1 MNWMDGV
8 PTPAPDGGRANI
20 ATVWSDSWLR
30 SACNFAVHAFIT
42 DTQATIIAAGLERPL
57 RILHLSDSHV
67 DGGVDEPTFGE
78 AGFAKS
84 ASFMRELYGKGLADR
99 SSGAMGRAS
108 AEIFRARLVEAAAD
122 GVDLLVHT
130 GDLVNCPSERS
141 VEIIQEAVAESGLPM
156 LYVSGNHDW
165 QFDDLGQQHP
175 EATPEELRDEW
186 LHEKGHLLPLYGGR
200 NPLCWSESVAGLTFV
215 AIDNSTMQVSA
226 EQLTFFE
233 AALAEAP
240 GAVVLLCHV
249 PLYSAELLTAMTSR
263 GLPNAHSYL
272 CGDPESS
279 NPSYR
284 PTESTQ
290 AFLDTVGTAG
300 SGLVAVLAGHIHTPQ
315 AQILSGDWA
324 KFVSATQLTLA
335 RPSSSKKRL
344 SVYTGAGADAGRA
357 GVPAVRDGRGV
368 LRRLPRVQF
377 PAARLTL
384 RTSVRGGY
392 EPTTADLRRAAGAAG
407 LADRGQLPRQSE
419 QGGSEA
425 LTAGACVTARF
436 ELHGVL

>member
-1 MNWMDGV
+1 MDGV
-8 PTPAPDGGRANI
+8 PTPDGGRANI

-30 SACNFAVHAFIT
+30 SACNSAVHAFIT
-42 DTQATIIAAGLERPL
+42 DTQATVMAAGIERPL
-57 RILHLSDSHV
+57 KILHLSDSHV

-84 ASFMRELYGKGLADR
+84 ASFMRELYGLGLADR
-99 SSGAMGRAS
+99 SSGAMGGTS
-108 AEIFRARLVEAAAD
+108 AEIFRARLAEAAAD

-186 LHEKGHLLPLYGGR
+186 LHDKGHLLPLYGGR
-200 NPLCWSESVAGLTFV
+200 NPLCWSEKVAGLTFV
-215 AIDNSTMQVSA
+215 AIDNSTMQVSP

-233 AALAEAP
+233 AALADAP
-240 GAVVLLCHV
+240 GVVVLLCHV

-290 AFLDTVGTAG
+290 AFLDIVGTVG

-324 KFVSATQLTLA
+324 KFVSATQLT
-335 RPSSSKKRL
+335 PRL
-344 SVYTGAGADAGRA
+344 SQDPRPQRSVSLCTQAPGPMPVALGCLQYVTDAGCFGGFREYKFQPHDSPFA
-357 GVPAVRDGRGV
+357 QAFVEDMS
-368 LRRLPRVQF
+368 RRQEIFV
-377 PAARLTL
+377 
-384 RTSVRGGY
+384 
-392 EPTTADLRRAAGAAG
+392 
-407 LADRGQLPRQSE
+407 GQLE
-419 QGGSEA
+419 QPDSQIAANFPGKATKERPK
-425 LTAGACVTARF
+425 L
-436 ELHGVL
+436 